1 MCLQCERP
9 GFDPWVGK
17 ISWRRAWQPTP
28 VFLPRN
34 AHGQR
39 NLESYSPWGRKES
52 DTMGQLSAQCMNGST
67 EISCV
72 LTCNQGLILGGK
84 MWSFYLPSWLLFPW
98 APFKKVTEYRGSL
111 WGGIGTRAGSR
122 INLLIVY
129 LLSIFYILGTTLGA
143 GDKMVNSVDKS
154 LFLPSK
160 SSKIINK
167 VNKSRKFKRVINTR
181 KKIQSR

>member
-1 MCLQCERP
+1 M
-9 GFDPWVGK
+9 
-17 ISWRRAWQPTP
+17 
-28 VFLPRN
+28 
-34 AHGQR
+34 
-39 NLESYSPWGRKES
+39 
-52 DTMGQLSAQCMNGST
+52 
-67 EISCV
+67 
-72 LTCNQGLILGGK
+72 
-84 MWSFYLPSWLLFPW
+84 
-98 APFKKVTEYRGSL
+98 
-111 WGGIGTRAGSR
+111 
-122 INLLIVY
+122 Y